1 MTFSSRLSLSLL
13 LILPITLIAQDLS
26 KVAFEKFTSKEGK
39 FTVSLPGKPQE
50 QKQTRS
56 TELGDIQIKMY
67 FVPIGKD
74 SAFLISFND
83 NPEALKNSDPALL
96 LEGARN
102 GVKGKDSELINDEII
117 KFGPDKLPGR
127 RFLIKKPGGIYV
139 KSMVIL
145 NGLRLYQVMV
155 IGKKEFVEAKEVD
168 KFYKS
173 FELTK

>member
-1 MTFSSRLSLSLL
+1 MKFLTRLSLSLL
-13 LILPITLIAQDLS
+13 LIIPVALIAQDLS
-26 KVAFEKFTSKEGK
+26 KQTFTKFTSKEGK
-39 FTVSLPGKPQE
+39 FNVLFPGKPQE
-50 QKQTRS
+50 QKQTKS
-56 TELGDIQIKMY
+56 TELGDIQIKM
-67 FVPIGKD
+67 FIVPIGND
-74 SAFLISFND
+74 SAFFVSFND
-83 NPEALKNSDPALL
+83 NPEALKNSDPMQM

-102 GVKGKDSELINDEII
+102 GVQGKEGELVSDEAI

-127 RFLIKKPGGIYV
+127 RFLIKKPGGTYV
-139 KSMVIL
+139 RSMVIL